1 MTPNHRLTYTLGV
14 DCFLRAD
21 LLADGADITGAEAR
35 LDEDPAVVR
44 LDGRAAEAQ
53 ADAARV
59 TLLVIDYPGVG
70 APLPQHDAVAPHDD
84 DGDLQPVQG
93 VADGCPKVFQVEG

>member
-35 LDEDPAVVR
+35 LDEDAAVVC
-44 LDGRAAEAQ
+44 LDGRAAEAKRVL
-53 ADAARV
+53 DAPGDGLVLLRGPTVRRV
-59 TLLVIDYPGVG
+59 DLQDQRDLAGYGSDYPE
-70 APLPQHDAVAPHDD
+70 
-84 DGDLQPVQG
+84 LQ
-93 VADGCPKVFQVEG
+93 FLS